1 MTTPPPAPP
10 APAPTPPAPTPPAPT
25 PPAPTPPAPA
35 ADDEVTKLRAVLDD
49 ERKQRKAAEAK
60 LDKLTR
66 DGMTEQE
73 RAVATAKAE
82 GRAEAAAEHARDL
95 AAAEFR
101 AKAAGRIADPAA
113 ALAVL
118 DLDKLVKDGKPDE
131 AAIAKLVDQLAV
143 VPAPP
148 GRVPPGP
155 RQTPAGDGDWIR
167 DQLSNR

>member
-1 MTTPPPAPP
+1 MTTPPA
-10 APAPTPPAPTPPAPT
+10 PPAPTPPAPT
-25 PPAPTPPAPA
+25 PPAPTPPAPP
-35 ADDEVTKLRAVLDD
+35 ADDELTKLRAVLDD

-60 LDKLTR
+60 LDKLAR

-101 AKAAGRIADPAA
+101 AKAAGRISDPAA

-131 AAIAKLVDQLAV
+131 AAIGKLVDQLAV
-143 VPAPP
+143 VPPTP

-155 RQTPAGDGDWIR
+155 RQTGSGDGDWLR
-167 DQLSNR
+167 DQLNR